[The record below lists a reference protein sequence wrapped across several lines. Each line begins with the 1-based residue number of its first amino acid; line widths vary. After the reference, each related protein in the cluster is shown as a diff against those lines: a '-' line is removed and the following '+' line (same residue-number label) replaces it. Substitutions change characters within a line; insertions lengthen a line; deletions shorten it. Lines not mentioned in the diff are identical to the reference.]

1 MSGARHIC
9 VKVKTA
15 YGSTTY
21 SALGSQT
28 GAATDDGPI
37 PSDKLTR
44 RTVRKRVLAEEI
56 ASASSMRTAKIAIID
71 DDGAVREAMKLFMR
85 SLGYHTSTFGSADKF
100 LNSEQIS
107 DTSCLI
113 TDVQMPGLNG
123 CDLQDRLIARG
134 HRIPIIFI
142 TGHPDENV
150 RARAIKAGAVAF
162 LTKPVNPDH
171 LLGYLGKALKA
182 A

>member
-85 SLGYHTSTFGSADKF
+85 SLGYHTSTFGSADEF
-100 LNSEQIS
+100 LNSEQVD
-107 DTSCLI
+107 DTSLLI
-113 TDVQMPGLNG
+113 TDVQMPGLSG
-123 CDLQDRLIARG
+123 IELQDWLIARG

-142 TGHPDENV
+142 TAYSDENV
-150 RARAIKAGAVAF
+150 RIRAMKAGALAF
-162 LTKPVNPDH
+162 LIKPINCNQLADH
-171 LLGYLGKALKA
+171 LEKALKA